1 MTRKPKGFTTSFILI
16 TPSDYLAQQ
25 NTSMK
30 NLNQLCYLLAF
41 TCLLACQ
48 SSETTSKT
56 SAKEVAKAS
65 FVANPQPL
73 EKREVKTLEIGA
85 VAPDFNLPDMNG
97 NFRKLADFKKD
108 VLVIVFTCN
117 HCPTAQAYEDRIKN
131 IVTDYKG
138 KSVDLI
144 AITPNSPLGL
154 RYDELGYSD
163 LNDDFETMK
172 PRAEHHNFNFPYLYD
187 GDTEEASLQY
197 GPVATP
203 HAFVFDKER
212 KLQYVGRLDK
222 LEHPSKG
229 ANAEDL
235 RAAIDEVLVGKPVT
249 TPTTKTFGC
258 STKWAWKTDYNEKAD
273 ADWAARPITVEPI
286 DEAGVKALLK
296 NEDSEKLRLIN
307 VWATWCGPC
316 VMEYPEFVILQ
327 RMYGGR
333 DFEFVSISAD
343 KPSIGDKV
351 LKVLKEKKSA
361 VKNYHFSQ
369 DDKYALI
376 EAVDPNWNGALP
388 YTILVE
394 PNGKVVWSYQGDV
407 DFLELKR
414 AIVDHPMIGRYF

>member
-1 MTRKPKGFTTSFILI
+1 
-16 TPSDYLAQQ
+16 
-25 NTSMK
+25 MK
-30 NLNQLCYLLAF
+30 NLTYFYVLVIGLMLA
-41 TCLLACQ
+41 ACQ
-48 SSETTSKT
+48 SADTNNADKT
-56 SAKEVAKAS
+56 KSATAKGG
-65 FVANPQPL
+65 FVANPQPV

-85 VAPDFNLPDMNG
+85 KAPDFNLPDMDG
-97 NFRKLADFKKD
+97 NFRQLKDYTKD
-108 VLVIVFTCN
+108 VLVIIFTCN

-154 RYDELGYSD
+154 RYDELGYTD

-172 PRAEHHNFNFPYLYD
+172 PRAEHHQFNFPYLYD
-187 GDTEEASLQY
+187 GDTEEASLKY

-212 KLQYVGRLDK
+212 KLQYVGHLDK
-222 LEHPSKG
+222 VEKPG
-229 ANAEDL
+229 TTNAEVL
-235 RAAIDEVLVGKPVT
+235 RAAIDAVLAGKPVAE
-249 TPTTKTFGC
+249 PTTKTFGC
-258 STKWAWKTDYNEKAD
+258 STKWAWKTDYNEKAEK
-273 ADWAARPITVEPI
+273 DWNARPITVEKI
-286 DEAGVKALLK
+286 DEAGVKQLLK
-296 NEDSEKLRLIN
+296 NEDSGKLRLIN

-316 VMEYPEFVILQ
+316 LMEYPEFIILQ

-351 LKVLKEKKSA
+351 LKVMKEKKSA

-376 EAVDPNWNGALP
+376 EAVDPEWNGALP